1 MQFIAKAGAS
11 TNWMLF
17 YGIATAVCYIL
28 DALSFIIVYKHFS
41 VPGDEHTEI
50 LMMNAVLIFL
60 AIDVYFVIWADGLKR
75 KLPHNMSDAVSSAI
89 LGQTKKLRR
98 ELINNVNK
106 VRRGEIK
113 QAESKLNEK
122 LEKDAE
128 QKQASKS
135 GVRKGEREQKPTGG
149 DGAAKFLSGLN
160 KK

>member
-1 MQFIAKAGAS
+1 MGIHFSLTVQFIAKAGAS

-122 LEKDAE
+122 LEKDAATT
-128 QKQASKS
+128 KPLRVAPGKASES
-135 GVRKGEREQKPTGG
+135 RSPL
-149 DGAAKFLSGLN
+149 A
-160 KK
+160 